1 MSPKH
6 TQGIPEH
13 TEDMEVL
20 IFKNQKYPETHKTH
34 WDFKLKILLS
44 PKHTQIL
51 NANVSKTHWSF
62 ECNLCQEHTESLTY
76 VKTHWD
82 FKLMSQHTDF
92 INTNVFKTHWV

>member
-34 WDFKLKILLS
+34 WDFKLKIPMS

-51 NANVSKTHWSF
+51 NANVS
-62 ECNLCQEHTESLTY
+62 
-76 VKTHWD
+76 
-82 FKLMSQHTDF
+82 
-92 INTNVFKTHWV
+92 